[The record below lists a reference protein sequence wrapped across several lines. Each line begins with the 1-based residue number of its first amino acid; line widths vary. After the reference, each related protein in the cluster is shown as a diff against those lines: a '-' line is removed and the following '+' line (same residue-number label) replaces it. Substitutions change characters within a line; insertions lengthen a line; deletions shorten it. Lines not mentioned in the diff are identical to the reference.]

1 MKPSISFK
9 RVPLRPAL
17 AGLAVSAVL
26 TAGMAAFVSVPASA
40 QTVGGFGARQ
50 RGGGSGSNPS
60 QPAPPARQSD
70 PPHPAQPPARQADP
84 PRQVNPPVYA
94 PSPPVYN
101 PSPVYNP
108 PPRFTPPAPV
118 YAPAPPVY
126 NPPLNPPRTVQPGGG
141 GNSNAPNA
149 GRGIGD
155 GGLYQQGAPNG
166 TFDNGQTRNNMPTGR
181 DRPARQRGRSS
192 AAGGGGSNSP
202 IFGGAGN
209 VNGPGFDGTGQ
220 RRNMPPPLAGSGR
233 MGNDNRPYGNDNL
246 PFHYEG
252 TVTYA
257 PPHPTRVSTPV
268 GPRYIPSGDNYLY
281 GNNVTVV
288 TNGPVLLGGYYYGN
302 YCDNYYGNYTY
313 PSVYNVYSGFPQYIY
328 NPAVIVLSQPYF
340 PVYVTPYIPFLQP
353 SYSVT
358 YNQTNYYVSSER
370 RAEDI
375 RAGGERARRAVKT
388 AYPEGSY
395 QAAFADIAR
404 AWSEGNVALIRKHL
418 RSDDTKISVAF
429 KKKYAY
435 SIASGDFAQITRDAF
450 DRLDTTS
457 FEFTR
462 LRKTKAGSYTA
473 YGKHVYRL
481 RDAADGEQVSSE
493 DTVPF
498 DGEKP
503 YDKSSDPSA
512 GEEKT
517 VYVSYTLSKH
527 EDQWFITATDSS
539 PTNLV
544 ANAAVR

>member
-1 MKPSISFK
+1 MSPMSFK
-9 RVPLRPAL
+9 PIPLCPAL
-17 AGLAVSAVL
+17 AGLAVL
-26 TAGMAAFVSVPASA
+26 TVGLAALISGPASA

-50 RGGGSGSNPS
+50 RGGGSGSSPS
-60 QPAPPARQSD
+60 QPAPPARQPD
-70 PPHPAQPPARQADP
+70 PPHQTQSPPRQADP
-84 PRQVNPPVYA
+84 PRQTNPPVYA
-94 PSPPVYN
+94 PPPVNN

-108 PPRFTPPAPV
+108 PPRVTPPAPIFT
-118 YAPAPPVY
+118 PAPPVY
-126 NPPLNPPRTVQPGGG
+126 NPFPAVQPGGG
-141 GNSNAPNA
+141 GNSNAPVA
-149 GRGIGD
+149 GRGVGN
-155 GGLYQQGAPNG
+155 GSMYRQGAPNDG
-166 TFDNGQTRNNMPTGR
+166 IFDNGQS
-181 DRPARQRGRSS
+181 RPARQRGRGTT
-192 AAGGGGSNSP
+192 AGGSGSNSP
-202 IFGGAGN
+202 VLGGAGN
-209 VNGPGFDGTGQ
+209 ANIPGFDRAGQ
-220 RRNMPPPLAGSGR
+220 RRNAPLAGGGR
-233 MGNDNRPYGNDNL
+233 IGNDNRPYGNGTL
-246 PFHYEG
+246 PFRYEG

-257 PPHPTRVSTPV
+257 PTRVTTPV
-268 GPRYIPSGDNYLY
+268 GPRYIPPSDNYLY

-328 NPAVIVLSQPYF
+328 NPAVIVLSQPYY
-340 PVYVTPYIPFLQP
+340 PTYVTPYIPFLQP

-358 YNQTNYYVSSER
+358 YNQTNYYVGSER

-388 AYPEGSY
+388 AYSEGSY

-457 FEFTR
+457 FQFTR

-473 YGKHVYRL
+473 FGKHVYRL
-481 RDAADGEQVSSE
+481 RDAADGEQIGSD

-503 YDKSSDPSA
+503 YDKSSDPAA

-517 VYVSYTLSKH
+517 VYVSYTLSKR
-527 EDQWFITATDSS
+527 EDQWCIVATDSS
-539 PTNLV
+539 PTDL
-544 ANAAVR
+544 AARAASR